1 MIIEAGGW
9 EVIKRDVARGLGVSI
24 VSSICMTEEDRL
36 ASIPLDTYFPSR
48 TYGVV
53 LRRGKFLSPAA
64 RRSLEM
70 IEPDRSADGSAG
82 MVAGTRVI

>member
-1 MIIEAGGW
+1 
-9 EVIKRDVARGLGVSI
+9 
-24 VSSICMTEEDRL
+24 MTEEDRL

-64 RRSLEM
+64 RRFLAM
-70 IEPDRSADGSAG
+70 IEPDRGDAG
-82 MVAGTRVI
+82 AIEPAARTRVI